1 MPNGASEITLEKGEA
16 REIQQF
22 LSDDYM
28 ALNMNLE
35 PSNFGSF
42 FDIDL
47 IKIWKENTL
56 VVNLIKESGEKEDY
70 SFSNFYSYL

>member
-1 MPNGASEITLEKGEA
+1 MPNGTSEITLEKGEA